1 MKSRKMTV
9 DEARKM
15 LGLGEAATIGEIKD
29 AYRKLAV
36 KYHPD
41 KCLGEGKTEN
51 EEFFKKINEANE
63 TLMIYC
69 LNYRFS
75 LNDDNTKEAKM
86 DKENHEHMKRFYD
99 GWWGDLG

>member
-1 MKSRKMTV
+1 MKI
-9 DEARKM
+9 DEARRI
-15 LGLGEAATIGEIKD
+15 LGLGESATIGEIKD

-41 KCLGEGKTEN
+41 KCERKEKQAN
-51 EEFFKKINEANE
+51 ERFFKKINEANE

-69 LNYRFS
+69 LNYRFL

-86 DKENHEHMKRFYD
+86 DKESHEHMKRFYD
-99 GWWGDLG
+99 VWWGDLG